1 MGIRNLERDDDF
13 YVPMFFFADDGLL
26 LARSCSEAEDRIRLV
41 IEVAG
46 KCGLN
51 ISEGKNNARVY
62 NRREGGLGSGEGRG
76 KSSQ

>member
-51 ISEGKNNARVY
+51 ISEGK
-62 NRREGGLGSGEGRG
+62 
-76 KSSQ
+76 K